1 MWRAERPFN
10 WLPDLP
16 RREYVETKR
25 IFKQVTEARAA
36 LAGLDQAVRRIPN
49 PTVLLDS
56 IPLLEAQASSEIEN
70 IVTTAD
76 ELFSADQ
83 LDAAATRPEAKEA
96 LRYRRALIDGV
107 ARVRQR
113 PLLVLAL
120 VEICSALQVIEMDL
134 RDLPGPFV
142 GNLSTRQLV
151 YTPSVGRA
159 LVA

>member
-1 MWRAERPFN
+1 M
-10 WLPDLP
+10 
-16 RREYVETKR
+16 
-25 IFKQVTEARAA
+25 
-36 LAGLDQAVRRIPN
+36 
-49 PTVLLDS
+49 
-56 IPLLEAQASSEIEN
+56 
-70 IVTTAD
+70 TTAD